1 MARIVFPPPPV
12 DSEQTRSFRTHAS
25 YIRAFRELALG
36 EGTSSL
42 NNAVAGLHASAVPV
56 LFSPGGPPNA
66 CDRDQLLACLRRA
79 WATARL
85 LEHTHALAEDSEI
98 IRLANSWGAV
108 QAYYVL
114 YGAAQALMV
123 AEGGTRP
130 QMHEPTKR
138 RYVDLWTSRSLRI
151 APWTLAA
158 AAPGSRLADADGIL
172 GGPGRALD
180 FDLHPWVAWQGEQAW
195 DIAAKALRSTRQLLV
210 DDRLANKRREKLAA
224 KKKQWR
230 LDQEARATSG
240 RKPAVE
246 PKTVRLTTAEREAV
260 AGAVRPAT
268 MADYLYRLRI
278 KANYEDVTVF
288 SNGPSSDREAI
299 EVGADLV
306 ALASATLLVHE
317 LRIAAIIGAD
327 DLIKAMDAVLL
338 HASGESAGG
347 LAHRRDLHARL
358 S

>member
-1 MARIVFPPPPV
+1 MARIVLPPPPL

-36 EGTSSL
+36 DGRSTLEEAITS
-42 NNAVAGLHASAVPV
+42 LHATAAPLLYRASG
-56 LFSPGGPPNA
+56 SPSS

-85 LEHTHALAEDSEI
+85 LEHTHTLAEDSEI

-130 QMHEPTKR
+130 PMHEPTKR
-138 RYVDLWTSRSLRI
+138 RYVDLWVSRSLQI

-158 AAPGSRLADADGIL
+158 AAPGARLADPDGFL

-180 FDLHPWVAWQGEQAW
+180 FDLHPWVAWQDEEAW
-195 DIAAKALRSTRQLLV
+195 DIAAKSLRSTRQLLI
-210 DDRLANKRREKLAA
+210 DDRLVKARREKLAA

-230 LDQEARATSG
+230 LDREARVASG
-240 RKPAVE
+240 RKPVPE
-246 PKTVRLTTAEREAV
+246 PKSARLTIAERNTV
-260 AGAVRPAT
+260 AEGIRPVT

-288 SNGPSSDREAI
+288 SNGPSSDREATQ
-299 EVGADLV
+299 VGADLV

-317 LRIAAIIGAD
+317 LRIASIIGSD
-327 DLIKAMDAVLL
+327 DLVKAMDAGLQRT
-338 HASGESAGG
+338 SGESASSM
-347 LAHRRDLHARL
+347 AFRRDLHARL
-358 S
+358 